1 MFRTEDVAQLVE
13 RLPSMYKGCGSNPS
27 IAYTRHR
34 SAHMHISIRPSL
46 EMDGAQGQTLLCGAQ
61 GQTLSQKSK
70 QTAHAQYARVAV
82 FPHWVGGG
90 KNIMESSR

>member
-27 IAYTRHR
+27 TAYTRHR

-46 EMDGAQGQTLLCGAQ
+46 EMDGAQGQTL
-61 GQTLSQKSK
+61 SQMSK